1 MESGRGSRNPAK
13 DRAMFEAPT
22 EKSCLGFP
30 ADSHSE
36 GHRRFTIHRHM
47 CFPCSCLFTLCVA
60 GGNQGIIHDPPL
72 QHPAERGKQRN
83 IPVKCQMFGRAL
95 RAADGFG
102 GETGNS
108 SGAGSLK
115 SRCRLAERPLEA
127 MDGGAAL
134 LSWPLP
140 APSGCWRH
148 SALSGPS
155 LCVFL
160 SSLCLASL

>member
-13 DRAMFEAPT
+13 DRAMSEAPT

-115 SRCRLAERPLEA
+115 VQEFAE
-127 MDGGAAL
+127 
-134 LSWPLP
+134 
-140 APSGCWRH
+140 
-148 SALSGPS
+148 
-155 LCVFL
+155 
-160 SSLCLASL
+160 